1 MSPTSAG
8 RPCAE
13 APNRIALFAGNLAR
27 FRDLLGLIA
36 ILVFAAWL
44 SPRTARGGVIFLDP
58 GNLTDALRAVAPVGI
73 AALAMTY
80 VIVSGG
86 IDLSVGSVA
95 ALSGVV
101 AGRLLVEW
109 HPAMSPDAQVLVAAG
124 LALLVCGLVGLV
136 NGALTASL
144 AIQPFVITLA
154 SMIGIRGLGLWLAN
168 NERIGLGVGVDAA
181 GRFGELLSGKGAM
194 IGTFLLL
201 ATGFMALL
209 NRTVFGRY
217 VRAIGDNAEAA
228 RQAGLPVTRVR
239 LAVYTLSGLMAGLAG
254 LFVAA
259 RTTTGDPNAGVAME
273 LDTIAVVVI
282 GGASLSGGRGGILG
296 TVNGTLIVGAVSNIL
311 GLRNV
316 DFNLQ
321 LVLKAAI
328 IVLAVALQGRRGRAA
343 R

>member
-1 MSPTSAG
+1 MTPSA
-8 RPCAE
+8 A
-13 APNRIALFAGNLAR
+13 APQPGPRGLRSLFAVPRPLPFREVLVLATI
-27 FRDLLGLIA
+27 FVMASI
-36 ILVFAAWL
+36 L
-44 SPRTARGGVIFLDP
+44 SPRTSAGGIIFLDP

-80 VIVSGG
+80 VILSAG

-95 ALSGVV
+95 ALAGVV

-109 HPAMSPDAQVLVAAG
+109 KPAIPGDWQVSAAVTV
-124 LALLVCGLVGLV
+124 ALLACALVGLL

-144 AIQPFVITLA
+144 EIQPFVITLA

-168 NERIGLGVGVDAA
+168 NERIGLGVGTDAA
-181 GRFGELLSGKGAM
+181 GRFGETLAGKGAM
-194 IGTFLLL
+194 IGTFLIL
-201 ATGFMALL
+201 AAVFLAVL

-217 VRAIGDNAEAA
+217 VRAVGDNAEAA
-228 RQAGLPVTRVR
+228 RQAGLPVFRVK
-239 LAVYTLSGLMAGLAG
+239 LAVYALSGFMAGLAG
-254 LFVAA
+254 LFLAA
-259 RTTTGDPNAGVAME
+259 RTTTGDPNAGIAME

-282 GGASLSGGRGGILG
+282 GGASLAGGRGGILG

-328 IVLAVALQGRRGRAA
+328 IVLAVALQRRRARGGR
-343 R
+343 